1 MALGK
6 IAIVGRSC
14 LFPGALTP
22 AAFAQVVLEGR
33 DVIGTCP
40 PDRWRLRKD
49 RVLADAAEGR
59 GETAWTDRG
68 GYVSGFDTVFDP
80 RGFKV
85 EADALAGLDPLFLW
99 LLHTGREALRDAGC
113 FEEGTAPS
121 RTGAVVG
128 LLSLPT
134 DGLSRW
140 AEAQWTENQSPS
152 TAGPAL
158 NRFMSGA
165 PALLLAR
172 ALGLDGGA
180 FSLDA
185 ACASSLYAL
194 KLACDRLHDGA
205 ADVMLAGAVSRAD
218 DLFIHVGFST
228 LKAISP
234 SGRSR
239 PFHRDADGLLPAE
252 GAAFAVLKRLA
263 DATRDGDRI
272 LGVIHGIGLSND
284 GRSEGPLVPAA
295 VHQERAIRAAYE
307 AADMDP
313 ARVSLIECHA
323 TGTPIGDPV
332 ELESLGRVFAGRT
345 GIPLGSAKS
354 NMGHAI
360 TAAGM
365 ASLLKV
371 LAAMEA
377 GVRPPSLHA
386 DDPTP
391 ALAGTPFRL
400 LGASEP
406 WDGPRLAAVSTFGFG
421 GNNAHLIVGE
431 WTETE
436 VAPQPPA
443 VAGTDVAIVG
453 MAALAGD
460 GESHRDFLHRLFARA
475 GEPVTAM
482 KEFGLDI
489 RDLRTPPRDLEMTL
503 PQQLL
508 LIKAA
513 REALAP
519 LDDLPGE
526 RTVIHVGMGCDTEIG
541 RYGLRWR
548 LPEWLEG
555 DAGAACEKASTGLE
569 APGVIGTLANMVANR
584 LNAVLDVTGPGIAV
598 SAEELS
604 GLVALDLSRRAL
616 ASKEADVAIAA
627 AVDVCSEEAH
637 AAAARAVLPGD
648 RHTPGDGAVVL
659 VLKRLADAQRDGD
672 PIHAIIPEGDADD
685 KDTRFFHWVSERF
698 GHVHAASGLLAVAA
712 AAAACG
718 HRALPGP
725 NGARP
730 WLDRHPT
737 PEAAV
742 GVSAMVGAGG
752 GVVVRQSSAVPPP
765 GLIVGRPPRLHVYA
779 GDGPED
785 VLRALEADR
794 RGGCG
799 PARLVIVAA
808 DESER
813 RHRAAQARAVVERGE
828 TRFSANG
835 VFWHEAPVG
844 GELAFVYPGAAA
856 AYHGAGAALFTA
868 CPEARAL
875 IDGPL
880 RETAD
885 SVSWVF
891 ADAPPDDPTPLDRLW
906 GCSLLCQFHT
916 ALSRD
921 VLGIRPDAA
930 MGVSS
935 GETNA
940 LFAMGAW
947 QDIGAFHR
955 SFNESGAFTEDLGG
969 RFRVLDSVGRPADW
983 QCWRMVVPDS
993 EIVSA
998 LAAEPEVRR
1007 TVVNAPGD
1015 AVIAGPSDAC
1025 ARVIERVGRGRVRPL
1040 DFDVVVHCPEL
1051 EPYAGDWTRLHHRPT
1066 SPVPGVRFYGH
1077 AHGGPYEVNDESVA
1091 RALTDQAMRT
1101 VDFPAVV
1108 KQAWADGVR
1117 VFVEH
1122 GPQGSCTDA
1131 IRAILG
1137 ERPHMAV
1144 SLDRKGADPLRQ
1156 VADTCAQLLAAS
1168 VEGDF
1173 QALFERWQHIH
1184 GSAPAATPT
1193 TRQFPAHRQPF
1204 RLPASEAAMAP
1215 PPWLPPVEI
1224 AWTAATA
1231 PAEGPVLA
1239 AYRQFVGGLATA
1251 HKAFIEN
1258 LAEETQ
1264 QGFMR
1269 LSAEAFGRTIG
1280 GRPTPEATTAEA
1292 PLFERADLERLASG
1306 RISDL
1311 LGDLFRQQD
1320 DYPRQ
1325 VRMPEPPL
1333 LLADRV
1339 ISIDAEAGSMG
1350 NGTIVT
1356 ETDVTWDSWYL
1367 HEGRMPQG
1375 LMIEAGQADLLLISY
1390 LGADFH
1396 NRGERVYR
1404 LLGCDLTFHG
1414 EAARPGETLRYDI
1427 HIDGQAR
1434 QGDIRMFFFHYDCR
1448 VGGEARLSV
1457 RNGQAGFFSDGE
1469 LAESDGVL
1477 WDAGSTEPS
1486 ADARVDAP
1494 SVKIRAESFDRDRV
1508 RAFTEGRIADCFGA
1522 DFRITEC
1529 HQRTPNLPAAHM
1541 PLFERVTHLQP
1552 GGGPWRRGYL
1562 RAELDI
1568 RPDQWF
1574 FDGHFKGDP
1583 CMPGTLMFEGC
1594 MQAMAFYMAAMGA
1607 SLDRDGWLFE
1617 AVPEETYRL
1626 RCRGQVTPGSSRLVY
1641 EVFVDSFEMDPVP
1654 TLYADILC
1662 TVDGLKAFHCRRM
1675 GVRLAPAWPMD
1686 ARPQFLPSG
1695 PPPEPVARINGM
1707 PSDFRS
1713 LLACAWGRPTDAFG
1727 PPVARFDSPER
1738 LARLPGPPYHFMSRI
1753 TLIDGTFGGCE
1764 TGTAIECAY
1773 DVPPDAWYFA
1783 ENDFPIM
1790 PFGVLMEAGLQ
1801 PCGWLSVFTGIP
1813 LDSAESLLYRNLDG
1827 WGEIHREVGPD
1838 EGTLRFRVEMTRV
1851 VRSAGISLMFFVL
1864 SCRGEGGAVFDMET
1878 SFGFFRHKDLAVQVG
1893 LPPSATERERIEAPA
1908 NAAIDLPGT
1917 PSIGTG
1923 RILMIDRITGLWPD
1937 GGEAGL
1943 GRIRGE
1949 LDVHPGD
1956 WFFKA
1961 HFFQDPVQPGSL
1973 GVQALVQTLQVLMRE
1988 RGDAEGID
1996 RPRFEAIA
2004 TGKRIEWKY
2013 RAQVVPTNK
2022 QVVTEVEILSVE
2034 RDEGGLV
2041 ARAWGALWAD
2051 GLRIYLLPEFAMRIV
2066 PGGDHGTP

>member
-1 MALGK
+1 MAFEK

-22 AAFAQVVLEGR
+22 AAFARVVLEGR
-33 DVIGTCP
+33 DVTGACP

-49 RVLADAAEGR
+49 RVLADGAEGR
-59 GETAWTDRG
+59 AETAWTDRG
-68 GYVSGFDTVFDP
+68 GYVDGFDAVFDP

-85 EADALAGLDPLFLW
+85 DADELAGLDPLFLW

-113 FEEGTAPS
+113 FEEGAAPS
-121 RTGAVVG
+121 RSGAVVG

-140 AEAQWTENQSPS
+140 AEAQWTAGRSPAA
-152 TAGPAL
+152 AGPAL

-172 ALGLDGGA
+172 ALGLDGGG

-252 GAAFAVLKRLA
+252 GAAFVVLKRLA

-295 VHQERAIRAAYE
+295 IHQERAIRAAYE
-307 AADMDP
+307 TAAMDP
-313 ARVSLIECHA
+313 AEVSLIECHA
-323 TGTPIGDPV
+323 TGTPVGDPV

-345 GIPLGSAKS
+345 GVPLGSVKS

-377 GVRPPSLHA
+377 GARPPSLHA

-400 LGASEP
+400 LGAREP
-406 WDGPRLAAVSTFGFG
+406 WDGPRLAAISTFGFG

-431 WTETE
+431 GAATEA
-436 VAPQPPA
+436 APHPPA

-460 GESHRDFLHRLFARA
+460 GECHRDFLHRLFAGA
-475 GEPVTAM
+475 GDPAPAM
-482 KEFGLDI
+482 GEFGLDI
-489 RDLRTPPRDLEMTL
+489 RDLRTPPRDLEVTL

-508 LIKAA
+508 LVKAA

-519 LDDLPGE
+519 LGDLPGE
-526 RTVIHVGMGCDTEIG
+526 RTVIHVGMGCDTEIA

-548 LPEWLEG
+548 LPEWLGE
-555 DAGAACEKASTGLE
+555 DAGAACEQASAGLE
-569 APGVIGTLANMVANR
+569 APGVIGTLANMAANR

-616 ASKEADVAIAA
+616 AANEADVAITA
-627 AVDVCSEEAH
+627 AVDVCSEDAH
-637 AAAARAVLPGD
+637 GAAARTVLPGD

-659 VLKRLADAQRDGD
+659 VLKRLADAERDGD
-672 PIHAIIPEGDADD
+672 PIHAIIPKGNAEDE
-685 KDTRFFHWVSERF
+685 DTRFFDWVTARF

-712 AAAACG
+712 AAAACR
-718 HRALPGP
+718 HRTLPGP
-725 NGARP
+725 NGGRP
-730 WLDRHPT
+730 WLDRHPA
-737 PEAAV
+737 PGAAV
-742 GVSAMVGAGG
+742 GVSAMVGARG
-752 GVVVRQSSAVPPP
+752 GVAVRRSPAVPSP
-765 GLIVGRPPRLHVYA
+765 GLIVDRPPRLHVYA
-779 GDGPED
+779 GDGPKD
-785 VLRALEADR
+785 VLAALEADR
-794 RGGCG
+794 PGGDG

-813 RHRAAQARAVVERGE
+813 RHRAAQARVLVERGE
-828 TRFSANG
+828 TQFSANG
-835 VFWHEAPVG
+835 IFWHAEPVG

-856 AYHGAGAALFTA
+856 AYHGAGAALFGA
-868 CPEARAL
+868 CPEARAG
-875 IDGPL
+875 IDEGL
-880 RETAD
+880 GETAA
-885 SVSWVF
+885 SISWVF
-891 ADAPPDDPTPLDRLW
+891 ADEAPERPTPLDRLW
-906 GCSLLCQFHT
+906 GSSLLCQFHT

-930 MGVSS
+930 IGVSS

-947 QDIGAFHR
+947 TEMGAFHR

-969 RFRVLDSVGRPADW
+969 RFRVLEGVGRPADW
-983 QCWRMVVPDS
+983 RCWRMVAPDS

-998 LAAEPEVRR
+998 LAAEPQVRR

-1015 AVIAGPSDAC
+1015 AVIAGPGDAC
-1025 ARVIERVGRGRVRPL
+1025 ARVIERLGRARARPL

-1051 EPYAGDWTRLHHRPT
+1051 EPYAQEWTRLHHRPT
-1066 SPVPGVRFYGH
+1066 TPVPGVRFYGH
-1077 AHGGPYEVNDESVA
+1077 ARGGAYEVNDESVA

-1101 VDFPAVV
+1101 VDFPAVIER
-1108 KQAWADGVR
+1108 AWADGVR

-1137 ERPHMAV
+1137 ERPHVAV

-1156 VADTCAQLLAAS
+1156 VADACAYLLAAG
-1168 VEGDF
+1168 VAGDF
-1173 QALFERWQHIH
+1173 VALFEGWQHIH
-1184 GSAPAATPT
+1184 GAPPPKTPT
-1193 TRQFPAHRQPF
+1193 TRRFPAHRPRF
-1204 RLPASEAAMAP
+1204 TMPAPEAAMEP
-1215 PPWLPPVEI
+1215 PPWLPPVEA
-1224 AWTAATA
+1224 AWTVRTA

-1251 HKAFIEN
+1251 HGAFLEN
-1258 LAEETQ
+1258 LAEESQ

-1269 LSAEAFGRTIG
+1269 LSREAFGRTIG
-1280 GRPTPEATTAEA
+1280 GRPAPTATVDT
-1292 PLFERADLERLASG
+1292 PLFDRADLERLASG

-1311 LGDLFRQQD
+1311 LGPLFRQQD

-1339 ISIDAEAGSMG
+1339 VSIDAEAGSMDT
-1350 NGTIVT
+1350 GTIVT

-1367 HEGRMPQG
+1367 HEGRMPHG

-1448 VGGEARLSV
+1448 IAGAARLSV

-1477 WDAGSTEPS
+1477 WDAGSAEPS
-1486 ADARVDAP
+1486 ADARLDPPCVETL
-1494 SVKIRAESFDRDRV
+1494 AESFDEDRV
-1508 RAFTEGRIADCFGA
+1508 RAFAEGRTADCFGA
-1522 DFRITEC
+1522 DFRITQC
-1529 HQRTPNLPAAHM
+1529 HQRTPSLPAAHM
-1541 PLFERVTHLQP
+1541 PLFDRVTHLSP
-1552 GGGPWRRGYL
+1552 RGGPWRRGYL

-1568 RPDQWF
+1568 RPGQWF

-1594 MQAMAFYMAAMGA
+1594 IQAMAFNIAAMGA

-1626 RCRGQVTPGSSRLVY
+1626 RCRGQVTPDSKQLVY

-1654 TLYADILC
+1654 TLFADILC

-1686 ARPQFLPSG
+1686 ARPEFLPPG
-1695 PPPEPVARINGM
+1695 PPPEPVAEINGI

-1753 TLIDGTFGGCE
+1753 TRIDGTFGGCE
-1764 TGTAIECAY
+1764 TGTVIECAY
-1773 DVPPDAWYFA
+1773 DVPADAWYFA
-1783 ENDFPIM
+1783 ENDYPVM

-1813 LDSAESLLYRNLDG
+1813 LDSAEGLLYRNLDG
-1827 WGEIHREVGPD
+1827 WGEIYREVGHD
-1838 EGTLRFRVEMTRV
+1838 EGTLRFRIEMTRV
-1851 VRSAGISLMFFVL
+1851 IRSAGISLMFFEL
-1864 SCRGEGGAVFDMET
+1864 SCRGERGAVFDMET
-1878 SFGFFRHKDLAVQVG
+1878 SFGFFRHKDLATQVG
-1893 LPPSATERERIEAPA
+1893 LPPSQIERDRIEAPA
-1908 NAAIDLPGT
+1908 NAEIVLRGA
-1917 PSIGTG
+1917 PSMGMG
-1923 RILMIDRITGLWPD
+1923 RILMVDRISGLWPD

-1949 LDVHPGD
+1949 LDIHPGD

-1973 GVQALVQTLQVLMRE
+1973 GVQALLQTLQVLMRE
-1988 RGDAEGID
+1988 RGDAADME

-2013 RAQVVPTNK
+2013 RGQVLPTNK
-2022 QVVTEVEILSVE
+2022 QVMTEVEIISVE
-2034 RDEGGLV
+2034 RDEMGLV

-2066 PGGDHGTP
+2066 AGGDHGAP